1 MSSLAEI
8 EKEIAA
14 ENEKD
19 VVYETKKMTIHTHIF
34 EERLVFHDQTDVIM
48 DEGLQYVLK
57 VQASSATKLKEASIG
72 VSVERIVC
80 SLLHLDPTPYFEG
93 KVRLFHP

>member
-34 EERLVFHDQTDVIM
+34 EERLVFHD
-48 DEGLQYVLK
+48 
-57 VQASSATKLKEASIG
+57 
-72 VSVERIVC
+72 
-80 SLLHLDPTPYFEG
+80 
-93 KVRLFHP
+93 